1 MASKLLTKGSELY
14 GKKKEVEGQGLKA
27 EWAGAKIGPD
37 KIAACSKGRQ
47 YDGADGGSKHRR
59 AAPLR
64 KDRGYGSFSKDMT
77 GGVSEG
83 RMGYGK
89 V

>member
-1 MASKLLTKGSELY
+1 MASKLLRKGSELY
-14 GKKKEVEGQGLKA
+14 GKKKEVEGQGLKG
-27 EWAGAKIGPD
+27 EWAGSKMG
-37 KIAACSKGRQ
+37 KGGMIAPCSRGRQ

-59 AAPLR
+59 AAP
-64 KDRGYGSFSKDMT
+64 KTKWAPSAVSKDMT
-77 GGVSEG
+77 GGVPEG